1 MSKQVEGVGAA
12 YPIRAVERVCDILD
26 ILQGARDGVSLG
38 DVATAS
44 SLPKSSTF
52 RYLSMLEAR
61 RYVKRDAEAGLYRLG
76 LAFHPQSTRELER
89 LVDLA
94 GAPLERLRDMSGETT
109 NLGVLDGSVIVHHLV
124 VESPEMMRLAARVG
138 DRGSVHSTALGK
150 AICATLPPERVRSIL
165 DATGMERFTDRT
177 ITSIDDYMAELERVR
192 VDGFAVDDLEN
203 QSDGRCLAVALK
215 SATLRCGISVSA
227 PASRLTSTDVAS
239 VAKMIRRTAM
249 QLTKLLAADASTH

>member
-26 ILQGARDGVSLG
+26 ILQGTRDGVSLG

-89 LVDLA
+89 LVELA
-94 GAPLERLRDMSGETT
+94 GAPLARLRDMTGETA

-124 VESPEMMRLAARVG
+124 VESPGMMRLAARVG
-138 DRGSVHSTALGK
+138 DRGPVHSTALGK

-165 DATGMERFTDRT
+165 DATSMERFTDHT

-192 VDGFAVDDLEN
+192 AAGFAVDDQEN

-215 SATLRCGISVSA
+215 GATLPCGISISA
-227 PASRLTSTDVAS
+227 PSSRLTPSDVAS
-239 VAKMIRRTAM
+239 VAKMIRRTAT
-249 QLTKLLAADASTH
+249 QLAKLLAADASTH

>member
-1 MSKQVEGVGAA
+1 
-12 YPIRAVERVCDILD
+12 
-26 ILQGARDGVSLG
+26 
-38 DVATAS
+38 
-44 SLPKSSTF
+44 
-52 RYLSMLEAR
+52 
-61 RYVKRDAEAGLYRLG
+61 
-76 LAFHPQSTRELER
+76 
-89 LVDLA
+89 
-94 GAPLERLRDMSGETT
+94 
-109 NLGVLDGSVIVHHLV
+109 V